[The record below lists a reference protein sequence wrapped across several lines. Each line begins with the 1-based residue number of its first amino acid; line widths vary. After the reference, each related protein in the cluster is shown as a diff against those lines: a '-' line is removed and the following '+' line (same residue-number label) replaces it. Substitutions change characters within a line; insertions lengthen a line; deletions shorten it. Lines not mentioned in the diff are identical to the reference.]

1 MALARSSCSEMVTTA
16 YEIPP
21 SFGLLDSTSPDRW
34 TKLFRQIAELNGD
47 AKKSHGGAEL
57 EFKLFF
63 LGRHGEGFREWN
75 ERHTNGHWSK
85 LDGDGEIVWGP
96 DAELTPLGI
105 SQAQTAHTAFVAE
118 FASGLRIPDAT
129 YVSPLS
135 RALRTFEITF
145 DGLFSGEHPEDPI
158 QAACREQYGVH
169 TCDLRRSR
177 TFIFST
183 FPHITTLP
191 PKLDAHT
198 PFPLTENDELWTAD
212 ERETSDHVAAR
223 VKTVLDVVFEKERG
237 DFISIT
243 AHSGMIN
250 GFLASIGRPSFSL
263 GTGGVLP
270 VVVKGT
276 RTRTCL

>member
-1 MALARSSCSEMVTTA
+1 MALARSSCSMVTTA
-16 YEIPP
+16 
-21 SFGLLDSTSPDRW
+21 TSPDRW
-34 TKLFRQIAELNGD
+34 TKLFHQIAELNSN
-47 AKKSHGGAEL
+47 AKSHGGSEV

-63 LGRHGEGFREWN
+63 LGRHGEGFHNVAEAKYGTPAWDA
-75 ERHTNGHWSK
+75 HWSK

-105 SQAQTAHTAFVAE
+105 SQAQTAHNAFATE

-145 DGLFSGEHPEDPI
+145 DGLSDRRGKAESRKRP
-158 QAACREQYGVH
+158 EQYGVH

-183 FPHITTLP
+183 FSHITALP
-191 PKLDAHT
+191 PKLDAHS

-212 ERETSDHVAAR
+212 ERETSEHVAAR

-237 DFISIT
+237 DFVSIT

-276 RTRTCL
+276 RTRTCSRDTL